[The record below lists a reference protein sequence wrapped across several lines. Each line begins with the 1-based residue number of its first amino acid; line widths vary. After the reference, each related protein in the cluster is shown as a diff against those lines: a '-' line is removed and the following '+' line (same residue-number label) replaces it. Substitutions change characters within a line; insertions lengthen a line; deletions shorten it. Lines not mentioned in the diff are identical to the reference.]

1 MSEEP
6 EPEPEPEPV
15 GLGLAAADDEVDG
28 PETRVEL
35 SPTADMEV
43 PERVDKMDKAGLK
56 DVVVDESG
64 VLEEL
69 EIKEEQ
75 EPDKPRPTTP
85 DTNELRLKKDELGEP
100 EARAETVDLGRP
112 TPEPND
118 TETRD
123 QPGETGL
130 PKPKA
135 RKRKKKGNKKKKKND
150 KKRAENK
157 NIQKK
162 SQQLVYLLVVFFLA
176 ALSLLLCW
184 VASLRL
190 AH

>member
-6 EPEPEPEPV
+6 EPEPEPV
-15 GLGLAAADDEVDG
+15 GFGLVADDDEVDG
-28 PETRVEL
+28 PETRVDL

-43 PERVDKMDKAGLK
+43 PETADEMDKAGLK
-56 DVVVDESG
+56 DESG

-69 EIKEEQ
+69 EGLETKEDQKPNE
-75 EPDKPRPTTP
+75 PRPTTP
-85 DTNELRLKKDELGEP
+85 DTNELGLQDELDEP
-100 EARAETVDLGRP
+100 EPRAETVDLGRP
-112 TPEPND
+112 TTEPND
-118 TETRD
+118 TKTRD
-123 QPGETGL
+123 QPEETGL

-157 NIQKK
+157 NTQKR

-176 ALSLLLCW
+176 AFSLLLCW